1 MSRRA
6 RTGLLRRS
14 RALHRWLG
22 LLGFLYFSAMAVS
35 GVLLNHPDALSGV
48 DLPRSWLPGDYAYRE
63 WNRNSLRGSLRGEGG
78 ELFLY
83 GEAGVWR
90 WEPGAAEPVPDAEG
104 FERSVYYRDTRALLR
119 VNATLDGSGPYLL
132 AGTRGG
138 LWGRSLAGG
147 PWRPVSLAPAGAGG
161 SGRETVVDLLEAD
174 GALLAVTRDR
184 VYRGDTAWPPRFV
197 DATPARAPEPDRRL
211 PLFRL
216 IFHAHSGEAWG
227 LRGRLVVD
235 ALGVVLVVLCLTGAG
250 FWWRKRRRT
259 LARGAGGRLARVGLG
274 WHLRLGLW
282 ASPLLLLVAATGF
295 FQRPPFLIAVAFT
308 EYPERFHPAPSDPNP
323 WHDLLRKAAYDPVR
337 RTLLLATADGFYS
350 GPVGGSRPFEREWG
364 GPPVSVMGA
373 TVLRRAPDGLLW
385 VGSMSGLYVWD
396 RASGW
401 VTDAFTGRPPR
412 PGQGGPVGQ
421 QQVVGWVGVA
431 DGRVLVADYGLGLV
445 DGEGQLQ
452 AAAGVLP
459 MPEELREGGRISLWH
474 ALFELHNGRLFGF
487 LLGWW
492 TWVVVPLGGLALLAQ
507 VATGVLDRWLP
518 HRKPRSAAEKRGGV
532 RR

>member
-6 RTGLLRRS
+6 PSALLRRS
-14 RALHRWLG
+14 RALHRWMGLLG
-22 LLGFLYFSAMAVS
+22 LLYFAAMAVS
-35 GVLLNHPDALSGV
+35 GVLLNHAGLLAGL
-48 DLPRSWLPGDYAYRE
+48 DLPRAWLPGDYAYRD
-63 WNRNSLRGSLRGEGG
+63 WNRNSLRGTVPGPGRVLH
-78 ELFLY
+78 LY
-83 GEAGVWR
+83 GEAGVWW

-104 FERSVYYRDTRALLR
+104 FERSVYYRDTRAVLR
-119 VNATLDGSGPYLL
+119 VDGSQPYLL

-138 LWGRSLAGG
+138 LWGRPAAGG
-147 PWRPVSLAPAGAGG
+147 PWRPVPLAPGN
-161 SGRETVVDLLEAD
+161 GRETVVDLLEAD

-184 VYRGDTAWPPRFV
+184 VYRGDTAWPPAFV
-197 DATPARAPEPDRRL
+197 DATPARAADPERRL

-216 IFHAHSGEAWG
+216 IFELHSGGVWG
-227 LRGRLVVD
+227 LPGRLAMD
-235 ALGVVLVVLCLTGAG
+235 ALGVLLAFLCLTGAW

-259 LARGAGGRLARVGLG
+259 LARGVGGRWARKGLG

-282 ASPLLLLVAATGF
+282 VSPLLLLVAATGF

-350 GPVGGSRPFEREWG
+350 GPADGSRPFERAWG

-421 QQVVGWVGVA
+421 QQVVGWVGVP

-445 DGEGQLQ
+445 DGEGQPQ
-452 AAAGVLP
+452 AAARVLP
-459 MPEELREGGRISLWH
+459 MPRELREGGRISLWH
-474 ALFELHNGRLFGF
+474 ALFELHNGRLFSF

-492 TWVVVPLGGLALLAQ
+492 TWVVVPVGGLALVTQ
-507 VATGVLDRWLP
+507 VATGVLDRWV
-518 HRKPRSAAEKRGGV
+518 PRRRSRRQAA
-532 RR
+532 